1 MLYRKT
7 VSPELLGLLEALMS
21 IDAFI
26 DLRLVGGTALALQL
40 GHRNSIDIDL
50 FGFHKLDD
58 EQLKAQL
65 TQFKEVEVIASSKSI
80 KIHYI
85 NNVKVDIV
93 NYPYP
98 WLDPV
103 LEIENIRMAS
113 VRDIAAMKIAAI
125 TQRGSRKDFIDLYF
139 LLQQFSLT
147 EILAFYKQKIT
158 DGNEWMAL
166 RSIPYFDDA
175 DRQPMPAMFNPVSW
189 EAIKASI
196 LKAIVAH
203 GGFEGA

>member
-1 MLYRKT
+1 MLYRET
-7 VSPELLGLLEALMS
+7 VSSELLELLERLMKVEDLQS
-21 IDAFI
+21 
-26 DLRLVGGTALALQL
+26 LRLVGGTALALQL
-40 GHRNSIDIDL
+40 GHRNSVDIDL
-50 FGFHKLDD
+50 FGRHEMD
-58 EQLKAQL
+58 EQHLNRVLSAYATVEQL
-65 TQFKEVEVIASSKSI
+65 RGSKSI
-80 KIHYI
+80 KVFLI
-85 NNVKVDIV
+85 NGVKVDFV
-93 NYPYP
+93 NYSYP

-125 TQRGSRKDFIDLYF
+125 TQRGSKKDFIDLYF

-175 DRQPMPAMFNPVSW
+175 DRQPMPAMFNTISW

-196 LKAIVAH
+196 TKAIEAH